1 MKTAFIHVGMDKTG
15 SKSIQRFYSGVSD
28 YLFDQGFIYPTIN
41 DLELGFF
48 YNHTS
53 WCSVLLSDDH
63 FSDNSFEKFNG
74 HDGHESAF
82 SFTTDW
88 FEKINNLVRNNYN
101 HSIIISSEAFYSMPF
116 YGILSLK
123 KILERMGFSKFVVIF
138 FVDSASNRYRGQTAQ
153 RIVSGA
159 KIKPPHIQE
168 IAHYISRYSK
178 IFGNNSVTLVDYRR
192 TRGDGG
198 VIPRFSELVG
208 LVHPKSAIEINEN
221 STLSAEALHLIHQI
235 DLSGDPSGVI
245 DRSYLVTKV
254 ALLDFA
260 TGLRGPLKL
269 KRAIANAIDYFSKD
283 YSVLIEKYKFDLVN
297 VEYSDPLDVLQ
308 FSTIP
313 DIFEFDTARY
323 QLMLSSYNS

>member
-15 SKSIQRFYSGVSD
+15 SKSIQRFYSTTSD
-28 YLFDQGFIYPTIN
+28 ELFDQGFIYPTIN
-41 DLELGFF
+41 DLELGLF
-48 YNHTS
+48 YNHTP

-63 FSDNSFEKFNG
+63 FQNESLEQFN
-74 HDGHESAF
+74 GHESAF

-88 FEKINNLVRNNYN
+88 LGKISKSVQNNYD

-123 KILERMGFSKFVVIF
+123 NILERMGFSKFVVIF
-138 FVDSASNRYRGQTAQ
+138 FIDSASNRYRGQTAQ

-168 IAHYISRYSK
+168 ISHFISLYSK
-178 IFGNNSVTLVDYRR
+178 VFGNNSIRLVDYRR

-208 LVHPKSAIEINEN
+208 LVHPKSATEINEN

-235 DLSGDPSGVI
+235 VI
-245 DRSYLVTKV
+245 V
-254 ALLDFA
+254 
-260 TGLRGPLKL
+260 
-269 KRAIANAIDYFSKD
+269 DY
-283 YSVLIEKYKFDLVN
+283 
-297 VEYSDPLDVLQ
+297 
-308 FSTIP
+308 
-313 DIFEFDTARY
+313 
-323 QLMLSSYNS
+323 MLHVYVIQ